1 MSHNLPHTIL
11 RSGSFVFNRRVPK
24 AVVHDFGQEVVR
36 VKLGKDQNQ
45 AKVLAERL
53 TQRLDDIWA
62 SPKVRPVEI
71 THILDAVAP
80 RVVTLDDAVE
90 TYLMNKGQGR
100 DQNFQKV
107 VRLAHRMMINAAGNR
122 DVLSYTREDARAFV
136 RSLEATQ
143 VKTAT
148 IRRRIDTI
156 RAIFEHI
163 FIEQEIERRNP
174 FARLSIPG
182 EGLDPHKRGTFTLA
196 QLQQIYGQA
205 LASKNEIKLIVPI
218 LGETGARLAE
228 IVGLRLCDVHLEKE
242 TITITPHAGR
252 RLKTRGSERELP
264 LVGAALEAMKLVLEQ
279 RTQED
284 EYLFPRYEKEGTIQ
298 ATHASNAINK
308 WLKRVS
314 GGLTCHSLR
323 HTMRDRLRAV
333 GTPVDLIDQIGGWSS
348 VQSVGVGYGQGYSL
362 DAVTAWLCK
371 AGVGNLASIY
381 CRTS

>member
-11 RSGSFVFNRRVPK
+11 RSGSFVFNRRVPR
-24 AVVHDFGQEVVR
+24 AVVQDFGQEVVR
-36 VKLGKDQNQ
+36 VKLGKDQDQ

-53 TQRLDDIWA
+53 TQRLDEIWA
-62 SPKVRPVEI
+62 SPKVLPVEI

-90 TYLMNKGQGR
+90 TYLINKGQGR
-100 DQNFQKV
+100 DQNFEKV

-122 DVLSYTREDARAFV
+122 DINSYTRDDARAFV
-136 RSLEATQ
+136 RSLQASE

-156 RAIFEHI
+156 RAVFEHI
-163 FIEQEIERRNP
+163 FIEQEIEKRNP

-182 EGLDPHKRGTFTLA
+182 EGLDAHKRGTFTLA
-196 QLQQIYGQA
+196 QLQEIYREA
-205 LASKNEIKLIVPI
+205 LGSGNEIKLIVPI

-228 IVGLRLCDVHLEKE
+228 IVGLRLCDVDLEQG
-242 TITITPHAGR
+242 TIIIRPHSGR

-264 LVGAALEAMKLVLEQ
+264 LVGAALEAMKLVIDQ

-284 EYLFPRYEKEGTIQ
+284 EFLFPRYEKEGLIQ

-323 HTMRDRLRAV
+323 HTMRDSLRAV
-333 GTPVDLIDQIGGWSS
+333 GAPIDLIDQIGGWSS
-348 VQSVGVGYGQGYSL
+348 VQSVGAGYGSGYSQDRIRDVL
-362 DAVTAWLCK
+362 Q
-371 AGVGNLASIY
+371 SIVMNNADF
-381 CRTS
+381 